1 MQCRFSFNGVRLAH
15 RAVLLASKR
24 HAKIGL
30 AQRLPHG
37 KPRILLSFPQL
48 VFAVPYFT
56 LSLLFHRARTE
67 IASAFVSHVVIYLM
81 LYRKVRLLHPGRSC
95 GTPRFSAPLAAK
107 SFRPRSLRTRSCN
120 FFVFCPFRTLPFS
133 VHFFFH
139 LNFLLSN
146 GLRTL
151 LQKYG
156 GVGGCFPIRNSAS
169 IAAVFVLRL
178 LASLALC
185 RLLLREYHSPLASLS
200 ASLRSAA

>member
-1 MQCRFSFNGVRLAH
+1 MDFRASTPSLTALCLC
-15 RAVLLASKR
+15 RAVLAVSYVT
-24 HAKIGL
+24 
-30 AQRLPHG
+30 LP
-37 KPRILLSFPQL
+37 P
-48 VFAVPYFT
+48 
-56 LSLLFHRARTE
+56 LFHRARPKT
-67 IASAFVSHVVIYLM
+67 ASALVSHVVIYLM

-151 LQKYG
+151 LQKHG
-156 GVGGCFPIRNSAS
+156 GWGGFFPFRNYSPSHQSPATARQS
-169 IAAVFVLRL
+169 RWPSPVPLRYDAVLHRHNL
-178 LASLALC
+178 
-185 RLLLREYHSPLASLS
+185 
-200 ASLRSAA
+200 